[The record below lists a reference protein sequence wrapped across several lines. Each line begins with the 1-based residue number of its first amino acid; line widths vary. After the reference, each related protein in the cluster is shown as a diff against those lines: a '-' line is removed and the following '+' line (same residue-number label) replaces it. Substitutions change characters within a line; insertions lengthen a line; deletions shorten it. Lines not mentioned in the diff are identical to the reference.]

1 MYQLIILLR
10 PWQWVKNLLIF
21 IPLLLSSQNIN
32 NSLVSLI
39 FTFIVFSL
47 FVSST
52 YIFNDIKDIDIDK
65 LHLSK
70 RNRPIAAGKIGIK
83 SARLISIIIF
93 ISTFVISYFIDDK
106 VFFLFLAY
114 ALTTY
119 FYTSY
124 FKYVYF
130 LDTIS
135 ISFMFLIRVLIGS
148 TVANV
153 NLTIY
158 LGSFIFFTSCM
169 LSISKKISII
179 NSSDIRA
186 DNSFYELLDNQDK
199 GFAFKRLYIF
209 FGATSTGA
217 LLLWL
222 LNLYSVFLK
231 LSDIIFLSIT
241 NLAFIIFSILI
252 YRYSFRGELED
263 FSKELFRNRNL
274 FIVSLI
280 IIISFLLGYF

>member
-1 MYQLIILLR
+1 M
-10 PWQWVKNLLIF
+10 
-21 IPLLLSSQNIN
+21 SSQNIN
-32 NSLVSLI
+32 DSLVSLI

-93 ISTFVISYFIDDK
+93 ISTFVISYFKDDK

-135 ISFMFLIRVLIGS
+135 ISFMFLIRILIGS

-158 LGSFIFFTSCM
+158 LGTFIFFTSCM

>member
-32 NSLVSLI
+32 DSLVSLI

-93 ISTFVISYFIDDK
+93 ISTFVISYFIDDE

-135 ISFMFLIRVLIGS
+135 ISFMFLIRILIGS

-158 LGSFIFFTSCM
+158 LGTFIFFTSCM

-199 GFAFKRLYIF
+199 GFAF
-209 FGATSTGA
+209 
-217 LLLWL
+217 
-222 LNLYSVFLK
+222 
-231 LSDIIFLSIT
+231 
-241 NLAFIIFSILI
+241 
-252 YRYSFRGELED
+252 
-263 FSKELFRNRNL
+263 
-274 FIVSLI
+274 
-280 IIISFLLGYF
+280 